1 MHTLKLTPAA
11 YMARIKHSKALD
23 ANPRAA
29 KKQLVL
35 LSKLKNR
42 IKQKANITATSTA
55 TTAAKLSQ
63 NNNDNDDESTKK
75 KRRWKP
81 GTVAKREIRR
91 LTRSTELLFP
101 KSSFSRVVREIC
113 QNKIHNGHE
122 MRFTKNSMKAI
133 QEAAEMFVT
142 ETFHK
147 ADLARRHSGR
157 ETVNVK
163 DMRFSRYFLL
173 C

>member
-1 MHTLKLTPAA
+1 
-11 YMARIKHSKALD
+11 MARIKHSKALE

-29 KKQLVL
+29 QKQLIL

-42 IKQKANITATSTA
+42 IKQKANIIPGK
-55 TTAAKLSQ
+55 TTTKQKEAVITQ
-63 NNNDNDDESTKK
+63 NNNNDDDESTKK

-81 GTVAKREIRR
+81 GTVVKREIRR

-147 ADLARRHSGR
+147 ADLARRHAGR
-157 ETVNVK
+157 ETVNIK
-163 DMRFSRYFLL
+163 DMRFSR
-173 C
+173 